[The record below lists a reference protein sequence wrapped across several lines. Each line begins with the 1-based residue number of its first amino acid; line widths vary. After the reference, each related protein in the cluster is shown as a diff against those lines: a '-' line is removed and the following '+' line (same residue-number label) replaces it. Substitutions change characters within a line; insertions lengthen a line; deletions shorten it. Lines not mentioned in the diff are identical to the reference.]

1 MTKAK
6 TNSTGT
12 MPELFKL
19 SDPNFHAEIGIYPKW
34 RVGDSVGNAMNEIY
48 PFYDAD
54 QCEEILDAVCEIGGW
69 GCEYR
74 EVAKMLFCSISIL
87 TVEGLIEKSDAGGA
101 RASRKTKIEDV
112 DKATFE
118 AKTAASGAFVR
129 AAAKWGIG
137 RHLSLL
143 PKIQLKNMGH
153 GKMQTPKNEILD
165 GPAALSAWCNKAN
178 PAISH
183 LVAVY
188 TMNKELF
195 ESNDRAKSVLTEM
208 RQLLEGGVK

>member
-1 MTKAK
+1 MENKNGVITQK
-6 TNSTGT
+6 SI
-12 MPELFKL
+12 ELFKL

-34 RVGDSVGNAMNEIY
+34 RVGDVVGANNEIY
-48 PFYDAD
+48 PYYDAD
-54 QCEEILDAVCEIGGW
+54 QCEEILDTVCGIGGW

-74 EVAKMLFCSISIL
+74 GIARMLFCSISII
-87 TVEGLIEKSDAGGA
+87 TSEGLIEKSDAGGA
-101 RASRKTKIEDV
+101 KASRKKSIADV

-143 PKIQLKNMGH
+143 PKIQLKNAGQ
-153 GKMQTPKNEILD
+153 GKFQTPKGEFLE
-165 GPAALSAWCNKAN
+165 GPAAISAWCNKAS

-188 TMNKELF
+188 TMNKEMF
-195 ESNDRAKSVLTEM
+195 ETNDRAKSVLTEM
-208 RQLLEGGVK
+208 RQLLEGGAK